1 MSPSGES
8 PASDP
13 PQLSRGQWLL
23 LFVLAAVQFMH
34 TVDFVIVMPLAG
46 QLKSGLGVGNR
57 QFGHVVSAYGLAA
70 FLAGLLVAPWLDRF
84 DRKRSLLVLFAGF
97 TLGTLLCALAPDY
110 AWLLAGRALAGG
122 FGGIAAANVLAI
134 VGDAFP
140 DRRRGLAT
148 GVVMS
153 AFSVSSIVGVPAG
166 IVLAKAA
173 TWRMPF
179 FALAAGS
186 AVVWLI
192 ATFAVPPL
200 RSHLAHLDSTLA
212 KKPGIWQVIRRPAH
226 LKAFGLM
233 LTLVF
238 GGFLMIPF
246 LADFL
251 VKNVGISENDPVLK
265 LGVLRVGG
273 LELMYVISGI
283 STLVTMNV
291 IGRLADRFPRLLLF
305 RILGL
310 LAMVPVYLIT
320 VLPHGTPL
328 PLILLVAAAMMILLS
343 GRMVPLTAVIT
354 GIAPPQQRGT
364 FMSLLASLQQF
375 GMAAGSF
382 VAGFLMTDT
391 ASNEPLVGYGNAGL
405 ASVIVGALCVALVG
419 VLKPAR
425 QKDAPAPQRLPSE
438 LLTPSL
444 AAAPSPGS
452 SPAAAGIAP
461 APGGRGRG

>member
-1 MSPSGES
+1 MSSSEDSSAHEPR
-8 PASDP
+8 
-13 PQLSRGQWLL
+13 LTRGHWLL
-23 LFVLAAVQFMH
+23 LFVLAAIQFMH

-46 QLKSGLGVGNR
+46 QLKDGLGIGNR
-57 QFGHVVSAYGLAA
+57 QFGDVVSAYGVAA
-70 FLAGLLVAPWLDRF
+70 FLAGLLIAPWLDRF

-97 TLGTLLCALAPDY
+97 TLGTLLCAVAPTY
-110 AWLLAGRALAGG
+110 GWLLAGRALAGG

-153 AFSVSSIVGVPAG
+153 AFSVSSIVGVPTG

-173 TWRMPF
+173 TWRTPF
-179 FALAAGS
+179 YVLAAGS
-186 AVVWLI
+186 AAVWLV
-192 ATFAVPPL
+192 AVFVVPPL
-200 RSHLAHLDSTLA
+200 RGHLGVTSRKFADVWA
-212 KKPGIWQVIRRPAH
+212 VARRPAH
-226 LKAFGLM
+226 LRAFGLM

-238 GGFLMIPF
+238 GGFLMIPY

-251 VKNVGISENDPVLK
+251 VKNVGISENDPVLS
-265 LGVLRVGG
+265 LGVLRLGG
-273 LELMYVISGI
+273 LELMYVISGTA
-283 STLVTMNV
+283 TLITMNV
-291 IGRLADRFPRLLLF
+291 VGRLADRFPRLLLF

-328 PLILLVAAAMMILLS
+328 PVILLVAAAMMILLS

-364 FMSLLASLQQF
+364 FMSILASLQQF

-382 VAGFLMTDT
+382 VAGLLMGDT
-391 ASNEPLVGYGNAGL
+391 SGDSPLVGYGNAGL
-405 ASVIVGALCVALVG
+405 ASVIVGALCVAMVG
-419 VLKPAR
+419 ILKPAR
-425 QKDAPAPQRLPSE
+425 AKDTPAPT
-438 LLTPSL
+438 LTPSL
-444 AAAPSPGS
+444 SAARGPGS
-452 SPAAAGIAP
+452 SPVVTGIAP
-461 APGGRGRG
+461 APGVRGRA